1 MKRFNSFWVY
11 ALVLAVFV
19 ALIVWRMQRQAE
31 VGSEAPA
38 SVGSEGVRP

>member
-19 ALIVWRMQRQAE
+19 ALIVWRMQRQAATPE
-31 VGSEAPA
+31 GAAATSTPDA
-38 SVGSEGVRP
+38 SPP